1 MDVELLRKLCQC
13 SIALGGGKRHLRL
26 EGRCVVPAWSSWHG
40 SLLIRRAQRAR
51 RQAETPPIVLSRFPR
66 PALIF
71 LAESRKS
78 HKDAILLL
86 DEPGLHLHPTLQTQL
101 VRFL

>member
-13 SIALGGGKRHLRL
+13 SIALDGGKRHLRL

-66 PALIF
+66 PALSGVTRSI
-71 LAESRKS
+71 E
-78 HKDAILLL
+78 ILVPPAKIPLL
-86 DEPGLHLHPTLQTQL
+86 KWLQINQSNPL
-101 VRFL
+101 